1 MKVFN
6 NYKSSKDNLI
16 KEEKLNNKSSN
27 KLKKNKKVLILSCG
41 TGGRT

>member
-6 NYKSSKDNLI
+6 NYKSNKDKII
-16 KEEKLNNKSSN
+16 KEEKFNNKDTN
-27 KLKKNKKVLILSCG
+27 KHNKKVLILSCG

>member
-6 NYKSSKDNLI
+6 NYKINKDKII
-16 KEEKLNNKSSN
+16 KEEKLNNKDTN
-27 KLKKNKKVLILSCG
+27 KHNKNKKVLILSCG